1 MSKGIVVVSGL
12 SGSGKSI
19 ALKVLEDAGYYC
31 VDNLPATLLLE
42 TADFLTL
49 EAGHDRVAVSV
60 DARSAALP
68 ALPDAIERL
77 KSRGFDCRVL
87 YLEANTPTLL
97 RRFSETRRRHPLS
110 GGMTLTEA
118 IERERALLA
127 GVAPLGSRLDT
138 SDLQPRVLQNWIRD
152 LLGLGA
158 GTLTILFESFSYKDG
173 VPQDADWV
181 LDCRMLANPHYDPQL
196 RPFTGCDAPVI
207 EYLSRESAVQRW
219 LGDVRALLR
228 RWLPEIVRENRT
240 HVTVAIGCT
249 GGRHRSV
256 YLAEELAKAFRDD
269 WRVLVRHRALAR
281 EAEP

>member
-1 MSKGIVVVSGL
+1 MQLVLVSGL

-19 ALKVLEDAGYYC
+19 ALRVLEDGGYYC
-31 VDNLPATLLLE
+31 VDNLPANLLME
-42 TADFLTL
+42 TVDFLA
-49 EAGHDRVAVSV
+49 EAGHDRAAVSI

-68 ALPDAIERL
+68 ALPEHIAELRR
-77 KSRGFDCRVL
+77 RGVDCRVL
-87 YLEANTPTLL
+87 YLEAEPATLL
-97 RRFSETRRRHPLS
+97 RRFSETRRRHPLAGS
-110 GGMTLTEA
+110 GQTLAEA
-118 IERERALLA
+118 IERERTLLA
-127 GVAPLGSRLDT
+127 GIAPLGQRIDT

-158 GTLTILFESFSYKDG
+158 GTLTILFESFAYKDG

-181 LDCRMLANPHYDPQL
+181 FDGRMLANPHYDPQL
-196 RPFTGCDAPVI
+196 RPFTGVDAPVI
-207 EYLSRESAVQRW
+207 EYLQRESAVQRW
-219 LGDVRALLR
+219 LDDVRGLLSH
-228 RWLPEIVRENRT
+228 WLPEIVRENRS

-256 YLAEELAKAFRDD
+256 YLAEELAKTFRGE

>member
-1 MSKGIVVVSGL
+1 MLVGI
-12 SGSGKSI
+12 
-19 ALKVLEDAGYYC
+19 
-31 VDNLPATLLLE
+31 
-42 TADFLTL
+42 
-49 EAGHDRVAVSV
+49 
-60 DARSAALP
+60 AALGQR
-68 ALPDAIERL
+68 I
-77 KSRGFDCRVL
+77 
-87 YLEANTPTLL
+87 
-97 RRFSETRRRHPLS
+97 
-110 GGMTLTEA
+110 
-118 IERERALLA
+118 
-127 GVAPLGSRLDT
+127 DT

-181 LDCRMLANPHYDPQL
+181 FDCRMLANPHYDPQL

-207 EYLSRESAVQRW
+207 EYLQREVAVQDW
-219 LGDVRALLR
+219 LEDVRALLR

-269 WRVLVRHRALAR
+269 WRVLVRHRSLAR

>member
-1 MSKGIVVVSGL
+1 VQLVLVSGL

-19 ALKVLEDAGYYC
+19 ALRVLEDGGYYC
-31 VDNLPATLLLE
+31 VDNLPANLLME
-42 TADFLTL
+42 TVDFLA
-49 EAGHDRVAVSV
+49 EAGHDRAAVSI

-68 ALPDAIERL
+68 TLPEHIAELRR
-77 KSRGFDCRVL
+77 RGVDCRVL
-87 YLEANTPTLL
+87 YLEASAATLL

-110 GGMTLTEA
+110 GGGQTLAEA
-118 IERERALLA
+118 IERERTMLA
-127 GVAPLGSRLDT
+127 GIAALGQRIDT

-181 LDCRMLANPHYDPQL
+181 FDCRMLANPHYDPQL
-196 RPFTGCDAPVI
+196 RPYTGCDAPVI
-207 EYLSRESAVQRW
+207 EYLSREGAVQRW
-219 LGDVRALLR
+219 LDDVRALLR

-256 YLAEELAKAFRDD
+256 YLAEELAKAFRED

>member
-1 MSKGIVVVSGL
+1 VQLVLVSGL

-19 ALKVLEDAGYYC
+19 ALRVLEDGGYYC
-31 VDNLPATLLLE
+31 VDNLPANLLME
-42 TADFLTL
+42 TVDFLA
-49 EAGHDRVAVSV
+49 EAGHDRAAVSI

-68 ALPDAIERL
+68 TLPEHIAELRR
-77 KSRGFDCRVL
+77 RGVDCRVL
-87 YLEANTPTLL
+87 YLEANAATLL
-97 RRFSETRRRHPLS
+97 RRFSETRRRHPLA
-110 GGMTLTEA
+110 GAGQTLAEA
-118 IERERALLA
+118 IERERAMLA
-127 GVAPLGSRLDT
+127 GIATLGQRIDT

-207 EYLSRESAVQRW
+207 EYLQGEAAVQRW
-219 LGDVRALLR
+219 LEDVRGLLR

-256 YLAEELAKAFRDD
+256 YLAEELAKAFRGD

>member
-1 MSKGIVVVSGL
+1 MQLVLVSGL

-19 ALKVLEDAGYYC
+19 ALRVLEDGGYYC
-31 VDNLPATLLLE
+31 VDNLPANLLME
-42 TADFLTL
+42 TVDFLA
-49 EAGHDRVAVSV
+49 EAGHDRAAVSI
-60 DARSAALP
+60 DARSAALA
-68 ALPDAIERL
+68 ALPEHIAELRR
-77 KSRGFDCRVL
+77 RGVDCRVL
-87 YLEANTPTLL
+87 YLEAEPAALL
-97 RRFSETRRRHPLS
+97 RRFSETRRRHPLAGS
-110 GGMTLTEA
+110 GQTLAEA

-127 GVAPLGSRLDT
+127 SIAPLGQRIDT

-158 GTLTILFESFSYKDG
+158 GTLTILFESFAYKDG

-181 LDCRMLANPHYDPQL
+181 FDCRMLANPHYDPQL

-207 EYLSRESAVQRW
+207 EYLSRENAVQRW
-219 LGDVRALLR
+219 LDDVRGLLR
-228 RWLPEIVRENRT
+228 HWLPEIVRENRS

-256 YLAEELAKAFRDD
+256 YLAEELAKAFRGD